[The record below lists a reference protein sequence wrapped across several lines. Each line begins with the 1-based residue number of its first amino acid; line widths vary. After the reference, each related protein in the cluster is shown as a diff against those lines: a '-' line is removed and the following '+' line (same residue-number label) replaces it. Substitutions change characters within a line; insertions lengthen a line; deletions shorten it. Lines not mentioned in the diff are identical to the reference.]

1 MPSPAPIRRC
11 LRLFALLAVVVQTAP
26 ALAASAKGE
35 FGVKGLG
42 ADSCAAF
49 VEASRQ
55 KAPSVGEFGGW
66 VEGYI
71 TAVNRYRPDTF
82 DIAPWQSTG
91 LLLGLIHAHCQ
102 QNPDHRL
109 FDVVHQLQ
117 VLLAEDRL
125 TARSEITEASNG
137 KDRVRIYAEV
147 LKRAQQALIDRG
159 LLQGTA
165 DGVFGPKTR
174 TAFEALQKKV
184 GLPVTGLPDQE
195 TLFELLL
202 RPRLAGTSASKGA
215 PARE

>member
-11 LRLFALLAVVVQTAP
+11 LRLFALLAVVVHAAP
-26 ALAASAKGE
+26 AHAASARGE

-55 KAPSVGEFGGW
+55 KAPSVAEFRGW

-82 DIAPWQSTG
+82 DVAPWQSAG
-91 LLLGLIHAHCQ
+91 LLLSLIHAHCQ

-125 TARSEITEASNG
+125 VARSEIAEPSNG
-137 KDRVRIYAEV
+137 KDKVRIYTEV

-159 LLQGTA
+159 LLDGTA
-165 DGVFGPKTR
+165 DGVFGPKTKA
-174 TAFEALQKKV
+174 AFEALQKQV

-202 RPRLAGTSASKGA
+202 RPRLAGADASRGA